1 MVLAVDTTSDLAR
14 DRLKP
19 VHEVIDTE
27 ALLPP
32 VLMELLAWA
41 AGYYHHPIGE
51 VMQSALPVLL
61 RRGLPATSAGE
72 KRYALTASAL
82 VVAPDAFKRS
92 LLQQRLFEAMCAH
105 PEGMNAAALTGIAS
119 NWREPMKRLEA
130 RGTKATYPLV
140 AQIQGAVYELRTQ
153 VDGYGFFRLFYYQ
166 NGPTSFCVFDKY
178 QKGSKRL
185 PGRVKKR
192 VLTRYTDLTGKKA

>member
-1 MVLAVDTTSDLAR
+1 MIHRWKLDVRQDVTDFIRAQVRVIREAIDADL
-14 DRLKP
+14 
-19 VHEVIDTE
+19 
-27 ALLPP
+27 
-32 VLMELLAWA
+32 
-41 AGYYHHPIGE
+41 
-51 VMQSALPVLL
+51 
-61 RRGLPATSAGE
+61 
-72 KRYALTASAL
+72 
-82 VVAPDAFKRS
+82 
-92 LLQQRLFEAMCAH
+92 
-105 PEGMNAAALTGIAS
+105 
-119 NWREPMKRLEA
+119 KRLEA